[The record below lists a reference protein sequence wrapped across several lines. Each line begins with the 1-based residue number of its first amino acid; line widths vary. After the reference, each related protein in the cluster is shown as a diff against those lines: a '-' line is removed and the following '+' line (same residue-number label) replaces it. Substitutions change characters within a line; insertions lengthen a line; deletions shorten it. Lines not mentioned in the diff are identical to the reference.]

1 MHMTGVCLDMHEGMA
16 FGDCIHVTSQENMSV
31 FPPALLQGVPCL
43 ATARHWAYSTPTL
56 PLHSI
61 PQIHPA
67 WPICSL
73 SLPAP
78 EKACSKVK
86 GLVAN

>member
-1 MHMTGVCLDMHEGMA
+1 MNRRNFLSREYDASVPPSPGIGGALPGS
-16 FGDCIHVTSQENMSV
+16 SQALGSQQTPC
-31 FPPALLQGVPCL
+31 PPP
-43 ATARHWAYSTPTL
+43 
-56 PLHSI
+56 HSI
-61 PQIHPA
+61 PQTHTA

-73 SLPAP
+73 LLPAP